1 MFIVTIPCDSHKRL
15 EKSTSTLPPHHCTI
29 PTRRT
34 LPQSLKAQLKKKRE
48 KEGGWGGVEKKKKR
62 SKFVVRRSRIVV
74 LSARYRLRSLL
85 DKHSVVLRRNKEQ
98 QKTPAYRWRVGV
110 CARVRACVCAKR
122 EETAQRLQGGMQFV
136 CYSCFFFSLLPLVA
150 KIIQKPSRYWRD
162 VGKRDTCFLLSV
174 ITCVF
179 SCAP

>member
-110 CARVRACVCAKR
+110 CARARVYVHVCVQKEKR
-122 EETAQRLQGGMQFV
+122 QRNDFKEECNLCV
-136 CYSCFFFSLLPLVA
+136 IPVFFSLSSL
-150 KIIQKPSRYWRD
+150 
-162 VGKRDTCFLLSV
+162 
-174 ITCVF
+174 
-179 SCAP
+179 